1 MRIIIKRCRV
11 GTSLLQSA
19 PRQKQEGQRQRVRK
33 AALLNAL
40 LGLISFGHF
49 QHQAKPS
56 RIVSFHRH
64 ATLFPHCNVSGLSKS
79 LLDFTVALKT
89 FFSLRTTKSRVSV
102 NSITRVP
109 ERAICCSLR
118 DFFHFDTLF
127 KQVHLTLRTFE
138 LCPRTFYGITFGLSC
153 DILVRWENL
162 DH

>member
-33 AALLNAL
+33 AALLNIL
-40 LGLISFGHF
+40 LDLISFGHF

-56 RIVSFHRH
+56 RIVSFHRR

-102 NSITRVP
+102 NSMTRVLPYSNRLISLSEPLNYVP
-109 ERAICCSLR
+109 EPFMA
-118 DFFHFDTLF
+118 
-127 KQVHLTLRTFE
+127 
-138 LCPRTFYGITFGLSC
+138 
-153 DILVRWENL
+153 
-162 DH
+162 